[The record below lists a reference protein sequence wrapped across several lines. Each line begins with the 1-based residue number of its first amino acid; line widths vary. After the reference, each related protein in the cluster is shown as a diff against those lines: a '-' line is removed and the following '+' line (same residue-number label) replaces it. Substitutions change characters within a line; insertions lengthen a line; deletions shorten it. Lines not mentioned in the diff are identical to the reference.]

1 MKKLAENPL
10 FVFLSGLILTAVVY
24 FVSIF
29 MGHHWQ
35 LNSSIVEDSVLNH
48 GTMLILSIL
57 LILAFK
63 KQVKYRI
70 AMPKLDQILKPILF
84 GILCA
89 VVINVVMN
97 IISVIVTGSIQTHP
111 LMRNTTVL
119 KNFLS
124 VFILASIGE
133 EFLFRGF
140 FQNYLKPLSNCGFN
154 VFKRRISLPVLISAL
169 AFSAAHLVLLASGV
183 DTMFIIRIL
192 VFTFVLGLIAGYYQE
207 KHDNHIFAIFVHMAG
222 NLMGLVSVLMMT
234 MTFSAHNKP
243 AGETFN
249 LTKQGAHYVFT
260 ASINGTVDATILV
273 ESGIPALLADS
284 AYVFNSGILSDLT
297 LTPTGGKE
305 KISLGGR
312 VFNITHKANG
322 TVRIGKSTSFNGDV
336 FVLSNYDYGN
346 YEMAVPVMY
355 LHNDLDKG
363 SRIVNLDLGNQR
375 MQMLSRK
382 ALITKKANYSK
393 STMNTDTY
401 MNMFA
406 VETSAT
412 LDDGIKPRTI
422 SGNFLIDFGNP
433 ELLFLIEQTNE
444 VQQFLADN
452 ADMELH
458 EAVAPNGQV
467 VGQYIITKQCQLCE
481 ITFTD
486 AVVVITKNLPL
497 ITTPGNIGLKFFE
510 QTDAVFDFDKSVVYL
525 KHDNNTH

>member
-1 MKKLAENPL
+1 
-10 FVFLSGLILTAVVY
+10 
-24 FVSIF
+24 
-29 MGHHWQ
+29 
-35 LNSSIVEDSVLNH
+35 
-48 GTMLILSIL
+48 
-57 LILAFK
+57 
-63 KQVKYRI
+63 
-70 AMPKLDQILKPILF
+70 
-84 GILCA
+84 
-89 VVINVVMN
+89 
-97 IISVIVTGSIQTHP
+97 
-111 LMRNTTVL
+111 
-119 KNFLS
+119 
-124 VFILASIGE
+124 
-133 EFLFRGF
+133 
-140 FQNYLKPLSNCGFN
+140 
-154 VFKRRISLPVLISAL
+154 
-169 AFSAAHLVLLASGV
+169 
-183 DTMFIIRIL
+183 
-192 VFTFVLGLIAGYYQE
+192 
-207 KHDNHIFAIFVHMAG
+207 
-222 NLMGLVSVLMMT
+222 
-234 MTFSAHNKP
+234 
-243 AGETFN
+243 
-249 LTKQGAHYVFT
+249 
-260 ASINGTVDATILV
+260 
-273 ESGIPALLADS
+273 
-284 AYVFNSGILSDLT
+284 
-297 LTPTGGKE
+297 
-305 KISLGGR
+305 
-312 VFNITHKANG
+312 
-322 TVRIGKSTSFNGDV
+322 
-336 FVLSNYDYGN
+336 
-346 YEMAVPVMY
+346 MY

-412 LDDGIKPRTI
+412 LNDGIKPRTL

-433 ELLFLIEQTNE
+433 ELLFLIEQTME